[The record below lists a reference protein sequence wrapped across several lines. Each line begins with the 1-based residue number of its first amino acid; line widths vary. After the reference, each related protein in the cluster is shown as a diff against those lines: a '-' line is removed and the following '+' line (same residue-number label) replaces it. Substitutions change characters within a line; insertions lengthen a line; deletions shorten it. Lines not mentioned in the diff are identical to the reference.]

1 MISQYNRVP
10 KPMATEIAVQII
22 VLTGGRR

>member
-1 MISQYNRVP
+1 MISQYSRVP
-10 KPMATEIAVQII
+10 KPTAREIAVQII